1 MSIASSVWRHTTTTK
16 TGPVQTT
23 QIKKVQLD
31 PELEDILTPDARAR
45 KLDNMRDEYRVV
57 VERIRIE
64 RTAAVA
70 SYMSW
75 LLHQFANSDIVELKE
90 CLAMAFISS
99 SHSKYAREES
109 RLTDPDMDWKTRM
122 RMSKVLLKNGCE
134 NPDGHLSNIEYRA

>member
-1 MSIASSVWRHTTTTK
+1 MATYHGDENGSGADDAD
-16 TGPVQTT
+16 Q
-23 QIKKVQLD
+23 KVQLD

-64 RTAAVA
+64 RTAARVIA
-70 SYMSW
+70 GW

-134 NPDGHLSNIEYRA
+134 NPGRSFIKH